1 MSLNIVLGKPK
12 TGKSSYI
19 YEKIKEDIN
28 NKKDVILFVPS
39 QLRQETENKY
49 MEVLKEDG
57 IIGVNITTISE
68 YIKDCIVRLGLYSDE
83 KYVSK
88 LDKQIILADVVSKV
102 KNNLH
107 VFKNVSK
114 KEGFLQLIYIYIDL
128 LRKSNFNVN
137 DIDSVKLDNS
147 LIEEKLNEIC
157 KIYEYYLNEINDK
170 YVDNVDEINIFLQ
183 NISKINLNNTS
194 IYIDSYNNFT
204 ENEFEII
211 KEFLLKGIN
220 ITVSLTTDITRIE
233 DVYSNNSN
241 DIFETSND
249 TYTRLLSIAN
259 SVGVSVENKVLYI
272 KRLKQSS
279 DIEYLSENIFMQN
292 KVNKID
298 AKNIYINLYNNSF
311 SEITYISNV
320 INKKVREGYR
330 YSDFDIYTTDI
341 EKYKDIVSRIFFD
354 TKIPVYINS
363 KTNIMFSKLV
373 LYITKYLEILEKGV
387 KKDLLLD
394 ILKIGFLDFAPSDI
408 YEFENY
414 ILEFN
419 INDYYITRPFKLNN
433 TKSQDH
439 IYDLDSLNSIKEKLI
454 GMYDKKI
461 IPTDY
466 AKEYIS
472 NIYEHLKDNCI
483 FEKYSNYILNLENN
497 AESFDITNIEKEK
510 QVWDKIC
517 EIFNSISKI
526 YKEKISFSKFKEVFN
541 IELKETF
548 IKSAPPVK
556 DAVSLVDINLAK
568 MKETKIAFFVGVNE
582 GSFPKIVEEDI
593 LFSDE
598 QLNKLKSSN
607 ITLKETTL
615 SKQNMAMYNIYSA
628 LNGITEKLYILVPT
642 SDYSGKSLRIS
653 EFINEIKKVLN
664 IKVKGNI
671 TESKEGNVNLEDIYT
686 KNELFE
692 YLLNNL
698 EAKNKNDINYIVKY
712 LEQDDMYKELLN
724 YTKNDDN
731 LNEET
736 LKLLYNDKLNTSVS
750 KLELFKKCPFSYY
763 MKYILKIE
771 PRREFEIS
779 SLDIG
784 SFMHEV
790 LEEFSKYLFKNNI
803 SWQSL
808 LIDNSF
814 EDILNE
820 IIEKKLE
827 SSIGNKKQSIKF
839 VILKEKLVN
848 TMKKVVIVIANSFN
862 QSDFVPYGYEIEF
875 KDGKAF
881 APIKID
887 LGNDKEMNI
896 IGKIDRVDVLK
907 LEDEMYVRI
916 VDYKSSSKDLK
927 LEDIKEGLS
936 LQLITYLSDFINN
949 LKVKDSTFNI
959 KPAAMLYFNL
969 SNKLVNLKDYINDTE
984 KVKKETIKALRMKG
998 IFLKD
1003 LKVIEKMDKNIS
1015 NETRLIDITK
1025 TTLNKDKTNKVL
1037 KENEF
1042 EELFKETKSILKSLG
1057 SEIMSG
1063 VVKINPNKKAD
1074 YCRFCNYSSICRK
1087 NSCI

>member
-1 MSLNIVLGKPK
+1 M
-12 TGKSSYI
+12 
-19 YEKIKEDIN
+19 
-28 NKKDVILFVPS
+28 
-39 QLRQETENKY
+39 
-49 MEVLKEDG
+49 
-57 IIGVNITTISE
+57 
-68 YIKDCIVRLGLYSDE
+68 
-83 KYVSK
+83 
-88 LDKQIILADVVSKV
+88 
-102 KNNLH
+102 
-107 VFKNVSK
+107 
-114 KEGFLQLIYIYIDL
+114 
-128 LRKSNFNVN
+128 
-137 DIDSVKLDNS
+137 
-147 LIEEKLNEIC
+147 
-157 KIYEYYLNEINDK
+157 
-170 YVDNVDEINIFLQ
+170 
-183 NISKINLNNTS
+183 
-194 IYIDSYNNFT
+194 
-204 ENEFEII
+204 
-211 KEFLLKGIN
+211 
-220 ITVSLTTDITRIE
+220 
-233 DVYSNNSN
+233 
-241 DIFETSND
+241 
-249 TYTRLLSIAN
+249 
-259 SVGVSVENKVLYI
+259 
-272 KRLKQSS
+272 
-279 DIEYLSENIFMQN
+279 
-292 KVNKID
+292 
-298 AKNIYINLYNNSF
+298 
-311 SEITYISNV
+311 
-320 INKKVREGYR
+320 
-330 YSDFDIYTTDI
+330 
-341 EKYKDIVSRIFFD
+341 
-354 TKIPVYINS
+354 
-363 KTNIMFSKLV
+363 
-373 LYITKYLEILEKGV
+373 
-387 KKDLLLD
+387 
-394 ILKIGFLDFAPSDI
+394 
-408 YEFENY
+408 
-414 ILEFN
+414 
-419 INDYYITRPFKLNN
+419 
-433 TKSQDH
+433 
-439 IYDLDSLNSIKEKLI
+439 
-454 GMYDKKI
+454 
-461 IPTDY
+461 
-466 AKEYIS
+466 
-472 NIYEHLKDNCI
+472 
-483 FEKYSNYILNLENN
+483 
-497 AESFDITNIEKEK
+497 
-510 QVWDKIC
+510 
-517 EIFNSISKI
+517 
-526 YKEKISFSKFKEVFN
+526 
-541 IELKETF
+541 
-548 IKSAPPVK
+548 
-556 DAVSLVDINLAK
+556 
-568 MKETKIAFFVGVNE
+568 
-582 GSFPKIVEEDI
+582 
-593 LFSDE
+593 
-598 QLNKLKSSN
+598 
-607 ITLKETTL
+607 
-615 SKQNMAMYNIYSA
+615 
-628 LNGITEKLYILVPT
+628 
-642 SDYSGKSLRIS
+642 
-653 EFINEIKKVLN
+653 LN

-712 LEQDDMYKELLN
+712 LEQDEMYIELLN

-814 EDILNE
+814 EQKLNE

-949 LKVKDSTFNI
+949 LKVKDNTFNI

-1015 NETRLIDITK
+1015 NDTRLIDITK
-1025 TTLNKDKTNKVL
+1025 TTLNKEDTNRAL

-1042 EELFKETKSILKSLG
+1042 EELFKETKNILKSLG